1 VSHSIWRR
9 HLRGWLPPL
18 LVFLAALGSL
28 LFYRLEFAGEARAGG
43 RQLERRTSEVAQLTE
58 ERQRTEKLVERLREN
73 QLRIEEFRSQRLAT
87 EAERL
92 TLVIAEVKDLARRAE
107 VEPSSIR
114 YPEERLEGVGLTQR
128 SIVFSVDG
136 DYGGLRR
143 FINFLELSDLF
154 LTLEE
159 VSLSG
164 RSVGESSK
172 LRISLQVSTLF
183 LDDRDEGQPVAG
195 GATS

>member
-1 VSHSIWRR
+1 VSQSIWRR

-18 LVFLAALGSL
+18 LVFLVALGGL
-28 LFYRLEFAGEARAGG
+28 LFYRLIFAGEARAGG
-43 RQLERRTSEVAQLTE
+43 RYLERRSSEVARLTE
-58 ERQRTEKLVERLREN
+58 ERKRTEKLVERLRDN
-73 QLRIEEFRSQRLAT
+73 QQRIEEFRSQRLAT

-92 TLVIAEVKDLARRAE
+92 TQVIAEVKDLARRAA

-114 YPEERLEGVGLTQR
+114 YPEERLRGVGLTRR

-164 RSVGESSK
+164 SSGRSSA

-183 LDDRDEGQPVAG
+183 LDDSQESPAAAG
-195 GATS
+195 GPTS

>member
-1 VSHSIWRR
+1 M
-9 HLRGWLPPL
+9 
-18 LVFLAALGSL
+18 
-28 LFYRLEFAGEARAGG
+28 FYRLVFADEARAGG
-43 RQLERRTSEVAQLTE
+43 RQVERRAAEVAQLSE
-58 ERQRTEKLVERLREN
+58 ERERTEQLVERLRDN
-73 QLRIEEFRSQRLAT
+73 QKNIEEFRSQRLAT
-87 EAERL
+87 QAERL
-92 TLVIAEVKDLARRAE
+92 TKVIAEVKDLARRAK

-114 YPEERLEGVGLTQR
+114 YPEEKLDGVDLTRR

-143 FINFLELSDLF
+143 FINFLELSDMF

-159 VSLSG
+159 VSLTG
-164 RSVGESSK
+164 RAGESSSK

-183 LDDRDEGQPVAG
+183 LDTTAEALPAAT

>member
-1 VSHSIWRR
+1 MSQSIWRR

-18 LVFLAALGSL
+18 IVFAAALCAL
-28 LFYRLEFAGEARAGG
+28 LFYRLVIAGEARAGG
-43 RQLERRTSEVAQLTE
+43 RQVERRSAEVTRLSE
-58 ERQRTEKLVERLREN
+58 ERQRLEQLVGRLRDN
-73 QLRIEEFRSQRLAT
+73 QQRIEKFRAQRLAT

-92 TLVIAEVKDLARRAE
+92 TQVIAEVKELARRAG
-107 VEPSSIR
+107 VEPSTVR
-114 YPEERLEGVGLTQR
+114 YPEQRLRDVGLSER

-136 DYGGLRR
+136 DYAGLRR

-159 VSLSG
+159 VNLSG
-164 RSVGESSK
+164 RSGDSQG

-183 LDDRDEGQPVAG
+183 LEAPGDAAAG
-195 GATS
+195 GRGPTS

>member
-1 VSHSIWRR
+1 MSQSIWRR

-18 LVFLAALGSL
+18 LLFVVALGAL
-28 LFYRLEFAGEARAGG
+28 VFYRLVFAGEARAGG
-43 RQLERRTSEVAQLTE
+43 RQIERRTAEVERLTE
-58 ERQRTEKLVERLREN
+58 ERQRSERLVQ
-73 QLRIEEFRSQRLAT
+73 QLVDNRQRIDEFRTRRLAT

-92 TLVIAEVKDLARRAE
+92 TQVIAEVKELARRAG

-114 YPEERLEGVGLTQR
+114 YPEERLEDVGLMRR

-136 DYGGLRR
+136 DYAGLRT

-164 RSVGESSK
+164 RSGDSSK

-183 LDDRDEGQPVAG
+183 LDALEGEPAAAAE
-195 GATS
+195 ATS

>member
-1 VSHSIWRR
+1 M
-9 HLRGWLPPL
+9 RGWLPPL
-18 LVFLAALGSL
+18 VIFVAALCAL
-28 LFYRLEFAGEARAGG
+28 LFYRLVIAGEARAGG
-43 RQLERRTSEVAQLTE
+43 RQLERRGAEVARLSE
-58 ERQRTEKLVERLREN
+58 ERQRLEQLVERLRDN
-73 QLRIEEFRSQRLAT
+73 QQRIEEFRAQRLAT

-92 TLVIAEVKDLARRAE
+92 TQVIAEVKELARRAG
-107 VEPSSIR
+107 VEPSSVR
-114 YPEERLEGVGLTQR
+114 YPEQKLEGVGLSRR

-136 DYGGLRR
+136 DYAGLRR

-164 RSVGESSK
+164 RSGDSQG

-183 LDDRDEGQPVAG
+183 LEAPRKAAQGGPVP
-195 GATS
+195 TS